1 MIKNE
6 QNREN
11 QTENIIAVPA
21 NAEDSG
27 VSIINIDPSLVFG
40 GSALAVS
47 FAGAWFWK
55 YILQPKLVSIKHSFR
70 RTLENDMKIQGR
82 LYVLLEKLEACR
94 VLLYQAHNGNTYSSG
109 QHQWKVSITHEAL
122 ANGISSV
129 KHWSQSEPA
138 MEFLKNYPNLL
149 ENKDE
154 YLSLTDGSMENL
166 QQLRHR
172 FLNHGTESI
181 LTLVVKGY
189 HKDEIIGF
197 VSIHWT
203 DASDLNGKVE
213 DLKDIY
219 LDVDKISGLLLRD
232 DKNPFLGGIDK
243 LWKKS

>member
-1 MIKNE
+1 M
-6 QNREN
+6 EN
-11 QTENIIAVPA
+11 DVQQQENIIAVPA

-27 VSIINIDPSLVFG
+27 VSIINIDPSLVVG

-55 YILQPKLVSIKHSFR
+55 YILQPKLASIKHSFR

-82 LYVLLEKLEACR
+82 LYVLLERLQACR
-94 VLLYQAHNGNTYSSG
+94 VLLYQAHNGSTYSSG

-138 MEFLKNYPNLL
+138 LEFLKNYPELL
-149 ENKDE
+149 EKKQE
-154 YLSLTDGSMENL
+154 FLSLTDGSMEDL

-181 LTLVVKGY
+181 LTLVVRGY

-197 VSIHWT
+197 ISIHWT
-203 DASDLNGKVE
+203 EAGDLAEKIE
-213 DLKDIY
+213 DFEEIY
-219 LDVDKISGLLLRD
+219 LDMDKISGLLLRD
-232 DKNPFLGGIDK
+232 DKNPFLGGLDK